1 MQHTPETNL
10 NESSGDRLRARAFIA
25 VTVLTLALVLGGW
38 LLQRGLHRGSG
49 SFERARLFE
58 QVRARVANDFVDS
71 IPDGDLFRKAAEGL
85 VRELHDPHS
94 TYLTPEK
101 LRALNES
108 TTGHYAGIGIQID
121 VRDGWI
127 TIVAPLPGTPAERAG
142 IQPGDRIVA
151 IDGKSTEGASPDDAR
166 GMLRGRNGSP
176 VTLQIERPG
185 VASRMSF
192 TVARGEIRVH
202 SVRHASMIGEGVGYI
217 DLTIFSDSSAAEVQQ
232 AVEKLRAQGMKTLV
246 FDLRA
251 NPGGL
256 LEQGIEVADLFLD
269 SGQPIV
275 SVRGRESAQS
285 FADEAKQKWPEL
297 KLITL
302 VDEHSASAAEIV
314 AGALQDHDRAAIV
327 GSTSYGKGSAQSVFP
342 LVDSASALKLTTAL
356 WFTPSG
362 RSIQKAQA
370 PAAADEN
377 DDGEDS
383 APGKAATAADSG
395 AELPLSKRQQYR
407 TDDGR
412 VVYGGGGITPDLLV
426 APTDSMNGTR
436 AFWRMIGA
444 QAPKFR
450 DALTETAL
458 AAKGAHAVRSPDFQ
472 ITDSLRQSLWKRVV
486 AKDIK
491 LDRAHF
497 DSVSTVVDRLL
508 GIEIARYAL
517 GPDAEFRRRLS
528 GDRVIG
534 AALELSNGAQ
544 VETDLLRRAGERRA
558 AKREDVPHTT

>member
-1 MQHTPETNL
+1 MQHTPDANL
-10 NESSGDRLRARAFIA
+10 IESSADRLRARAFIA

-49 SFERARLFE
+49 SYERARLFE
-58 QVRARVANDFVDS
+58 QVRARVANNFVDS
-71 IPDGDLFRKAAEGL
+71 IPEGDLFRKAAEGL

-101 LRALNES
+101 LRALTES
-108 TTGHYAGIGIQID
+108 TSGHYAGIGIQID

-127 TIVAPLPGTPAERAG
+127 TIVAPLPGTPAEKAG

-151 IDGKSTEGASPDDAR
+151 INGKSTEGASPDDAR
-166 GMLRGRNGSP
+166 GLLRGKNGSP

-185 VASRMSF
+185 VESRMSF
-192 TVARGEIRVH
+192 TVPRGEIRVH
-202 SVRHASMIGEGVGYI
+202 SVRHASMIGDGVGYI

-269 SGQPIV
+269 AGQPIV
-275 SVRGRESAQS
+275 SVRGREAAQS
-285 FADEAKQKWPEL
+285 FADEAKQRWPEL

-302 VDEHSASAAEIV
+302 VDEHSASASEIV

-342 LVDSASALKLTTAL
+342 LIDSASALKLTTAL

-362 RSIQKAQA
+362 RSIQKAQTPA
-370 PAAADEN
+370 PGQEDDDDE
-377 DDGEDS
+377 DV
-383 APGKAATAADSG
+383 APGKATVSADSG
-395 AELPLSKRQQYR
+395 AELPLSKREQYK

-426 APTDSMNGTR
+426 APTDSINGTR
-436 AFWRMIGA
+436 GFWRMIGA

-450 DALTETAL
+450 DALTESAL
-458 AAKGAHAVRSPDFQ
+458 AAKGAHAVRSADFP
-472 ITDSLRQSLWKRVV
+472 ITDSLRQSLWTRVV
-486 AKDIK
+486 AKGIK
-491 LDRAHF
+491 LDRTRF
-497 DSVSTVVDRLL
+497 DSVSSVIDRLL

-517 GPDAEFRRRLS
+517 GPDAEFKRRLS
-528 GDRVIG
+528 GDRVIA

-544 VETDLLRRAGERRA
+544 VENDLLRRAGERRA

>member
-1 MQHTPETNL
+1 MQHTPDTHPS
-10 NESSGDRLRARAFIA
+10 ESSTDRLRARAIIS

-38 LLQRGLHRGSG
+38 LLQRGLHRGNS
-49 SFERARLFE
+49 SYQRAQLFDE
-58 QVRARVANDFVDS
+58 VRMRIARDFVDS
-71 IPDGDLFRKAAEGL
+71 IPEGDLFRRAAEGL

-101 LRALNES
+101 LRALTES
-108 TTGHYAGIGIQID
+108 TSGHYAGIGIQID

-127 TIVAPLPGTPAERAG
+127 TIVAPLPGTPAEKAG

-151 IDGKSTEGASPDDAR
+151 IDGKSTEGSSPDDAR
-166 GMLRGRNGSP
+166 GLLRGKNGSP

-185 VASRMSF
+185 VESRMSF
-192 TVARGEIRVH
+192 TVPRGEIRVH
-202 SVRHASMIGEGVGYI
+202 SVRHASMIGDGVGYI

-232 AVEKLRAQGMKTLV
+232 AVEKLRAQGMHTLV

-269 SGQPIV
+269 AGQPIV
-275 SVRGRESAQS
+275 SVRGREAAQS
-285 FADEAKQKWPEL
+285 FADEAKQKWPAL

-302 VDEHSASAAEIV
+302 VDDHSASASEIV

-327 GSTSYGKGSAQSVFP
+327 GSTSYGKGSAQSVYP
-342 LVDSASALKLTTAL
+342 LADSASALKLTTAR

-362 RSIQKAQA
+362 RSIQKPHTPA
-370 PAAADEN
+370 PGDEDDD
-377 DDGEDS
+377 DDG
-383 APGKAATAADSG
+383 APGRAATSADSG
-395 AELPLSKRQQYR
+395 SELPLSKRQPYK

-426 APTDSMNGTR
+426 APTDSINGTR
-436 AFWRMIGA
+436 GFWRMIGA

-450 DALTETAL
+450 DALTESAL
-458 AAKGAHAVRSPDFQ
+458 AAKGSHAVRSADFQ

-486 AKDIK
+486 AKGIK

-497 DSVSTVVDRLL
+497 DSVSAVVDRLL

-517 GPDAEFRRRLS
+517 GPDAEFKRRLS
-528 GDRVIG
+528 GDRVIA

-544 VETDLLRRAGERRA
+544 VENDLLRRAGERRA
-558 AKREDVPHTT
+558 AKHEDIPHTT

>member
-1 MQHTPETNL
+1 MQHTPDANL
-10 NESSGDRLRARAFIA
+10 SDSSADRLRARAFIA

-38 LLQRGLHRGSG
+38 LLQRGLHRGKS
-49 SFERARLFE
+49 SFDRAQLFD
-58 QVRARVANDFVDS
+58 QVRARVANDYVDS
-71 IPDGDLFRKAAEGL
+71 IPEGDLFRKAAEGL

-101 LRALNES
+101 LRALTES
-108 TTGHYAGIGIQID
+108 TSGHYAGIGIQID

-166 GMLRGRNGSP
+166 GLLRGPNGSP

-192 TVARGEIRVH
+192 TVARGEIRVR
-202 SVRHASMIGEGVGYI
+202 SVRHASMIGDGVGYI
-217 DLTIFSDSSAAEVQQ
+217 DLTIFSDSSATEVQQ

-269 SGQPIV
+269 SGKPIV
-275 SVRGRESAQS
+275 SVRGREAAQS
-285 FADEAKQKWPEL
+285 FADAAAQKWPEL

-302 VDEHSASAAEIV
+302 VDEHSASASEIV
-314 AGALQDHDRAAIV
+314 AGALQDHDRAVIV
-327 GSTSYGKGSAQSVFP
+327 GSTSYGKGSAQSVFR
-342 LVDSASALKLTTAL
+342 LVDSASALKLTTAR

-370 PAAADEN
+370 PAPGDEDD
-377 DDGEDS
+377 DDGD
-383 APGKAATAADSG
+383 APVGTKTAPDSG
-395 AELPLSKRQQYR
+395 SELPLSKRQQYR

-426 APTDSMNGTR
+426 APTDSINGTR
-436 AFWRMIGA
+436 GFWRMIGA

-450 DALTETAL
+450 DALTESAL

-472 ITDSLRQSLWKRVV
+472 ITDSLRQSLWKRVE
-486 AKDIK
+486 AKGIK
-491 LDRAHF
+491 LDRVHF
-497 DSVSTVVDRLL
+497 DSLSTVVDRLL

-517 GPDAEFRRRLS
+517 GPDAEFKRRLS
-528 GDRVIG
+528 GDRVVA

-544 VETDLLRRAGERRA
+544 VENDLLRRAGERRA
-558 AKREDVPHTT
+558 AKREDIPHTT

>member
-1 MQHTPETNL
+1 MQHTPDTHL
-10 NESSGDRLRARAFIA
+10 TESSTDRLRARAFIA

-38 LLQRGLHRGSG
+38 LLQRGLHRGS
-49 SFERARLFE
+49 SSYERAQLFD
-58 QVRARVANDFVDS
+58 QVRARIAKDFVDS
-71 IPDGDLFRKAAEGL
+71 IPEGELFRKAAEGL

-101 LRALNES
+101 LRALTES
-108 TTGHYAGIGIQID
+108 TSGHYAGIGIQID

-127 TIVAPLPGTPAERAG
+127 TIVAPLPGTPAEKAG

-151 IDGKSTEGASPDDAR
+151 IDGKSTEGSSPDDAR
-166 GMLRGRNGSP
+166 GLLRGRNGTP

-185 VASRMSF
+185 VESRMTFS
-192 TVARGEIRVH
+192 VPRGEIRVH
-202 SVRHASMIGEGVGYI
+202 SVRHAAMIGDGVGYV
-217 DLTIFSDSSAAEVQQ
+217 DLTIFSDSSAVEVQQ
-232 AVEKLRAQGMKTLV
+232 AVEKLRAQGMHTLV

-269 SGQPIV
+269 AGQPIV
-275 SVRGRESAQS
+275 SVRGRDAAQS
-285 FADEAKQKWPEL
+285 FADDAKQKWPEL

-302 VDEHSASAAEIV
+302 VDDHSASASEIV

-327 GSTSYGKGSAQSVFP
+327 GSTSYGKGSAQSVYP
-342 LVDSASALKLTTAL
+342 LVDSASALKLTTAR

-362 RSIQKAQA
+362 RSIQKPQTPA
-370 PAAADEN
+370 PGDEN
-377 DDGEDS
+377 DDDDG
-383 APGKAATAADSG
+383 APGTAATRSDSG
-395 AELPLSKRQQYR
+395 SELPLSRRQQYK

-426 APTDSMNGTR
+426 APTDSINGTR

-450 DALTETAL
+450 DALTESAL
-458 AAKGAHAVRSPDFQ
+458 AAKGAHAVRSADFQ

-486 AKDIK
+486 IKGIK

-497 DSVSTVVDRLL
+497 DSVSSVVDRLL

-517 GPDAEFRRRLS
+517 GPDAEFKRRLS
-528 GDRVIG
+528 GDRVVA

-544 VETDLLRRAGERRA
+544 VENDLLRRAGERRA

>member
-1 MQHTPETNL
+1 MQHTPDANL
-10 NESSGDRLRARAFIA
+10 PESSTDRLRARAFIA

-38 LLQRGLHRGSG
+38 LLQRGLHRGSS

-58 QVRARVANDFVDS
+58 QVRVRIANDFVDS
-71 IPDGDLFRKAAEGL
+71 IPEGDLFRKAAEGL

-94 TYLTPEK
+94 VYLTPEK
-101 LRALNES
+101 LRALTES
-108 TTGHYAGIGIQID
+108 TSGHYAGIGIQID

-151 IDGKSTEGASPDDAR
+151 IDGKSTEGSSPDDAR
-166 GMLRGRNGSP
+166 GLLRGKNGSP

-185 VASRMSF
+185 VESRMTF
-192 TVARGEIRVH
+192 TVPRGEIRVH
-202 SVRHASMIGEGVGYI
+202 SVRHASMIGDGVGYI

-232 AVEKLRAQGMKTLV
+232 AVEKLRSQGMKTLV

-275 SVRGRESAQS
+275 SVRGREAAQS
-285 FADEAKQKWPEL
+285 FTDEARQRWPEL

-302 VDEHSASAAEIV
+302 VDDHSASASEIV

-342 LVDSASALKLTTAL
+342 LVDSASALKLTTAR

-362 RSIQKAQA
+362 RSIQKVET
-370 PAAADEN
+370 P
-377 DDGEDS
+377 
-383 APGKAATAADSG
+383 APGDDDDDSG
-395 AELPLSKRQQYR
+395 AGRAGTSADTGAEIPLSRRQPYR

-426 APTDSMNGTR
+426 APTDSINGTR
-436 AFWRMIGA
+436 GFWRMIGA

-450 DALTETAL
+450 DALTESAL
-458 AAKGAHAVRSPDFQ
+458 AAKGAHAVHAADFP

-486 AKDIK
+486 AKGIK
-491 LDRAHF
+491 LDRAQF
-497 DSVSTVVDRLL
+497 DSVGSVVDRLL

-517 GPDAEFRRRLS
+517 GPEAEFKRRLS
-528 GDRVIG
+528 GDRVVA
-534 AALELSNGAQ
+534 AALELANGAQ
-544 VETDLLRRAGERRA
+544 VENDLLRRAGERRA
-558 AKREDVPHTT
+558 AKREDIPHTT

>member
-1 MQHTPETNL
+1 MQHTPDTGLTET
-10 NESSGDRLRARAFIA
+10 SADRLRARAFIA
-25 VTVLTLALVLGGW
+25 ITALTLALVLGGW

-49 SFERARLFE
+49 SYERARLFE
-58 QVRARVANDFVDS
+58 QVRTRVENDYVDS
-71 IPDGDLFRKAAEGL
+71 ISEGDLFRKAAEGV

-94 TYLTPEK
+94 GYLTPAK
-101 LRALNES
+101 LRSLTES

-151 IDGKSTEGASPDDAR
+151 IDGKSTEGWSPDDAR
-166 GMLRGRNGSP
+166 AFLRGRNGSS
-176 VTLQIERPG
+176 VTLLVERPG
-185 VASRMSF
+185 VAARMPF
-192 TVARGEIRVH
+192 TLARGEIRVH
-202 SVRHASMIGEGVGYI
+202 SVRHAAMIGDGVGYV

-275 SVRGRESAQS
+275 SVRGREAAQS
-285 FADEAKQKWPEL
+285 FADGAKQRWPDL
-297 KLITL
+297 KLVML
-302 VDEHSASAAEIV
+302 VDEHSASASEIV
-314 AGALQDHDRAAIV
+314 AGALQDHDRAVLV

-342 LVDSASALKLTTAL
+342 LVDSASALKLTTAR

-362 RSIQKAQA
+362 RSIQKPQTKPPADDDDDDSA
-370 PAAADEN
+370 PAAT
-377 DDGEDS
+377 
-383 APGKAATAADSG
+383 APAADSG
-395 AELPLSKRQQYR
+395 AELPLSKREPFK

-426 APTDSMNGTR
+426 APSDSMNGTR
-436 AFWRMIGA
+436 SFWRMIGA
-444 QAPKFR
+444 GVPKFR
-450 DALTETAL
+450 DALTESAL
-458 AAKGAHAVRSPDFQ
+458 AVKASHAVRSPDFQ
-472 ITDSLRQSLWKRVV
+472 VTDSLRQLLWKRVV
-486 AKDIK
+486 AKGIK

-497 DSVSTVVDRLL
+497 DSARAVVDRLL
-508 GIEIARYAL
+508 GLEITRYAF
-517 GPDAEFRRRLS
+517 GPEAEFRRRLS
-528 GDRVIG
+528 DDRVIA
-534 AALELSNGAQ
+534 AALELANGAQ
-544 VETDLLRRAGERRA
+544 VENDLLRRAGERRA
-558 AKREDVPHTT
+558 AKHEDIPHTP